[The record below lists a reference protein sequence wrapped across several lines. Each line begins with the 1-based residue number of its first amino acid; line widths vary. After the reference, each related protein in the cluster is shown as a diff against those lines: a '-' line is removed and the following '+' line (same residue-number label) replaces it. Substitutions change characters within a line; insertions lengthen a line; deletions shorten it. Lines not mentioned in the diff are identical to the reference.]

1 MSHDYKIEIYSQ
13 KNCAG
18 CKQVKQI
25 LIDRKMLFK
34 EFLIDTN
41 QEYKQELFK
50 RLPNCRTVPQI
61 FIGGRYIGGLEELV
75 KELHSND
82 YA

>member
-13 KNCAG
+13 INCAG
-18 CKQVKQI
+18 CRQAKQI
-25 LIDRKMLFK
+25 LTDRKMLFR
-34 EFLIDTN
+34 EYLIDAST
-41 QEYKQELFK
+41 EYREKFFE

-61 FIGGRYIGGLEELV
+61 FIGGRHIGGLEELV
-75 KELHSND
+75 KELHNND

>member
-13 KNCAG
+13 NNCAG
-18 CKQVKQI
+18 CRQAKQI
-25 LIDRKMLFK
+25 LTDRKMLFK
-34 EFLIDTN
+34 EFLIDVNT
-41 QEYKQELFK
+41 EHKQELFN

-61 FIGGRYIGGLEELV
+61 FIAGKHIGGLEELV

-82 YA
+82 YS

>member
-18 CKQVKQI
+18 CKQAKQI
-25 LIDRKMLFK
+25 LTDRKMLFK
-34 EFLIDTN
+34 EFLIDAN
-41 QEYKQELFK
+41 QEHKQELFD
-50 RLPNCRTVPQI
+50 RLPNCRTVPQV
-61 FIGGRYIGGLEELV
+61 FIGGRHVGGLEELV

-82 YA
+82 YS

>member
-18 CKQVKQI
+18 CKQAKQI
-25 LIDRKMLFK
+25 LTDRKMLFK
-34 EFLIDTN
+34 EFLIDDN
-41 QEYKQELFK
+41 QEYKQELFD
-50 RLPNCRTVPQI
+50 RLPNCRTVPQV
-61 FIGGRYIGGLEELV
+61 FIGGKHIGGLEELV

-82 YA
+82 YS